1 MVNKI
6 GVLFCVVALFFGL
19 SGTSFAG
26 TAVPITANAA
36 FNSTALQVDP
46 VTGKAS
52 KVAIVDLR
60 TAAEYYW
67 VGACAQVEMIVTQSG
82 KEISPYLGKT
92 VIDMNKNSVKY
103 DVMKDGKKVSQTV
116 TVDEI
121 KTMFKNPI
129 SVNVPYMKWDE
140 ASQSKVKNKNFKKR
154 VEGLADKYDVLILMC
169 RSGKRSSKCEFN
181 FDLFKSVYEID
192 QPNGKNG
199 KGGFQGTSY
208 KEVFNGY
215 RGYPGRE
222 TSQQKSNSVSWSDFG
237 LPVHIGWKTEKSQL
251 KTL

>member
-1 MVNKI
+1 MGSKI
-6 GVLFCVVALFFGL
+6 KVLVCTIVLFTVLSGLAFAKNAAPVTADKAFDSVALQ
-19 SGTSFAG
+19 
-26 TAVPITANAA
+26 I
-36 FNSTALQVDP
+36 DP
-46 VTGKAS
+46 LTGKSA
-52 KVAIVDLR
+52 KVAIIDLR

-67 VGACAQVEMIVTQSG
+67 VGACAQVEMIVTKDG

-92 VIDMNKNSVKY
+92 VLDISKNTVKY
-103 DVMKDGKKVSQTV
+103 DVMKDGKKVAQKMN
-116 TVDEI
+116 VDEI

-140 ASQSKVKNKNFKKR
+140 ATQAKEKNENFKKD
-154 VEGLADKYDVLILMC
+154 VEKLADKYDVLILMC

-215 RGYPGRE
+215 RGYPGRL
-222 TSQQKSNSVSWSDFG
+222 TSQQKSSSVSWNDYG
-237 LPVHIGWKTEKSQL
+237 LPVHIGWKTEKS
-251 KTL
+251 